1 MLKTL
6 LLSTVLAAGT
16 VGFAQAQTLAPVQ
29 ASVID
34 LGTAHGTAFYI
45 PEPHG
50 YHVVATL
57 DTGSSMPVRFD
68 TLLADGQSA
77 RVSVPAGPGQQDIEI
92 IFTRAA
98 GRMVVRRN
106 NIPSDSVT
114 SSIR

>member
-6 LLSTVLAAGT
+6 LLSTALAAGT
-16 VGFAQAQTLAPVQ
+16 AGFAQAQTVAPLQ
-29 ASVID
+29 ATTID
-34 LGTAHGTAFYI
+34 LGAAHGTAYYV

-57 DTGSSMPVRFD
+57 DTGSATPVRFD

-77 RVSVPAGPGQQDIEI
+77 RVSIPTGVGQSDIEI

-98 GRMVVRRN
+98 GRLVVRRN
-106 NIPSDSVT
+106 NIPSDPVT
-114 SSIR
+114 ASIH